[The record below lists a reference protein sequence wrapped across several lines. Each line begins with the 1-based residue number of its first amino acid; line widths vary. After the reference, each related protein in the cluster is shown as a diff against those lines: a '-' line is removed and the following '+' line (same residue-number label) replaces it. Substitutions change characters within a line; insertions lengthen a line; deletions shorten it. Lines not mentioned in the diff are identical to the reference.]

1 MTMYMGG
8 CRRLTTRLAEVTR
21 PTISVDTSKGRLS
34 MPYTIAVLGLGYVGA
49 TSMACL
55 AKLGHRVIGVD
66 VNEDKV
72 ALVNRGES
80 PIHEPGISEL
90 MRSGLDAEL
99 VSATLDA
106 EAAIAQSD
114 FCAIS
119 VGTPSRP
126 SGSVDTTFLT
136 QVIETVA
143 EVRRETG
150 RCIPVFVRST
160 GLPAV
165 HRELI
170 ALLDDRLSRT
180 QPTAYCVHPEFMRE
194 GQAVHD
200 FFHPP
205 KIVYGCS
212 DGAAKRFTGDL
223 YPGIDAP
230 TVHATPETAALVK
243 YADNCFHALKV
254 TFANEIGVLSH
265 SFGVDARDVM
275 DIFTLDT
282 KLNISAKY
290 LRPGMPYGGS
300 CLPKDLSGVVTWARQ
315 SSISLPM
322 IEHISQSN
330 DAQIQQIIAQIL
342 QAGPGSIGFLG
353 LAFKDNTDD
362 LRESPMVAIV
372 EHLIGKGR
380 DVRVY
385 DNNLVPGDLVGAN
398 RRFALETLPH
408 LERILVSDCPSLVAD
423 CEMIVIARLGLDV
436 DFSALPW
443 RRDQSVF
450 DFVGLPRDV
459 RISAKIRGLYWP
471 VESSAVA
478 PLKAVS

>member
-1 MTMYMGG
+1 
-8 CRRLTTRLAEVTR
+8 
-21 PTISVDTSKGRLS
+21 

-55 AKLGHRVIGVD
+55 AKLGHKVIGVD

-80 PIHEPGISEL
+80 PIHEPEIPEL
-90 MRSGLDAEL
+90 MRSGFDADL
-99 VSATLDA
+99 ISATLDA
-106 EAAIAQSD
+106 REAISQADICS
-114 FCAIS
+114 IS

-126 SGSVDTTFLT
+126 NGSVDTAFLN

-160 GLPAV
+160 SLPAI
-165 HRELI
+165 HRDLI
-170 ALLDDRLSRT
+170 ALLDEKLERS

-194 GQAVHD
+194 GQAVFD
-200 FFHPP
+200 FFNPP
-205 KIVYGCS
+205 KIVFGCT
-212 DGAAKRFTGDL
+212 DAEAERFTEGL
-223 YPGIDAP
+223 YPGIEAP
-230 TVHATPETAALVK
+230 TVTGSPETAALVK

-265 SFGVDARDVM
+265 SFGVDAREVM
-275 DIFTLDT
+275 DIFALDT
-282 KLNISAKY
+282 KLNISSKY
-290 LRPGMPYGGS
+290 LKPGMPYGGS
-300 CLPKDLSGVVTWARQ
+300 CLPKDLAGVVTWARQ

-342 QAGPGSIGFLG
+342 ATDAKSIGFLG

-380 DVRVY
+380 DIQVY
-385 DNNLVPGDLVGAN
+385 DNNLVPDDLVGAN
-398 RRFALETLPH
+398 RRFALDSLPH
-408 LERILVSDCPSLVAD
+408 LEKILVSDCPS
-423 CEMIVIARLGLDV
+423 VIADSELVVVTRLGLDV
-436 DFSALPW
+436 DLAALPW
-443 RRDQSVF
+443 RREQTVF
-450 DFVGLPRDV
+450 DLVGLPCDMQ
-459 RISAKIRGLYWP
+459 ISANIRGLYWP
-471 VESSAVA
+471 GEASGVV